1 MEKVKRSS
9 PDSHHIVRPYEPLRF
24 ADDPDVLPEQ
34 GDQAGKA
41 PESSPGLEERVSAA
55 EQEGYEKGFSQ
66 GFEQGIRKAEEE
78 GKEFLGRM
86 EGILRELES
95 FRETKTREL
104 LPDIVDLALQVASGV
119 IHREIDQDRNIVLN
133 TAQEALKKL
142 GDNEDSI
149 VIRLNPVDY
158 DVMISNMDFLKEMSG
173 AKTITIEPVNAI
185 SPGGC
190 YIETPTGEID
200 ARIGEQMKEMEDALR
215 TAADSEV

>member
-1 MEKVKRSS
+1 VKKSS
-9 PDSHHIVRPYEPLRF
+9 PDSHPVVRLYEPLHF
-24 ADDPDVLPEQ
+24 ADKPDVLPEQ
-34 GDQAGKA
+34 GDQEGTA
-41 PESSPGLEERVSAA
+41 PESSPGLEERITAA
-55 EQEGYEKGFSQ
+55 EREGYEKGFNR
-66 GFEQGIRKAEEE
+66 GVEEGIRKGEEE
-78 GKEFLGRM
+78 GKDLLGRI

-104 LPDIVDLALQVASGV
+104 LPDLVDLALEVASGV
-119 IHREIDQDRNIVLN
+119 IHREIDQDRNIVLH

-142 GDNEDSI
+142 GDNEETI

-158 DVMISNMDFLKEMSG
+158 DVMISNMEFLKELSG
-173 AKTITIEPVNAI
+173 VKTITIEPANAI

>member
-1 MEKVKRSS
+1 M
-9 PDSHHIVRPYEPLRF
+9 
-24 ADDPDVLPEQ
+24 
-34 GDQAGKA
+34 
-41 PESSPGLEERVSAA
+41 
-55 EQEGYEKGFSQ
+55 
-66 GFEQGIRKAEEE
+66 
-78 GKEFLGRM
+78 
-86 EGILRELES
+86 
-95 FRETKTREL
+95 
-104 LPDIVDLALQVASGV
+104 DLALQVASGV